1 MNFTVKPNFREVG
14 KTLGSSLKEFQE
26 KLLKLSID
34 EIKKLQKN
42 EIIKMDIAGNSMEV
56 TSLMVDIRIDAKDGF
71 NVGMENNN
79 FVILNTTLTKDLI
92 EEGIAREIISKVQQM
107 RKNIDLELTDRII
120 ISYNSNEKVKDAV
133 NNYSDYIMRETLA
146 IDINFDEKATEEFTI
161 NDDVIKIAIKKK

>member
-146 IDINFDEKATEEFTI
+146 IDINFDEKATEEFAI

>member
-1 MNFTVKPNFREVG
+1 
-14 KTLGSSLKEFQE
+14 
-26 KLLKLSID
+26 
-34 EIKKLQKN
+34 
-42 EIIKMDIAGNSMEV
+42 
-56 TSLMVDIRIDAKDGF
+56 MVDIRIDAKDGF

-146 IDINFDEKATEEFTI
+146 IDINFDEKVTEEFTI